1 MRVKGPLL
9 EGSFGPSGVASEAT
23 ANFRASAKHTA
34 QALQGLKHK
43 GFRALMLRVGCLRH
57 LGFKAS
63 QQTLKMVGY
72 FFTGTRGDRM

>member
-9 EGSFGPSGVASEAT
+9 EGSFGPSGVASGAT

-43 GFRALMLRVGCLRH
+43 GFRERP
-57 LGFKAS
+57 
-63 QQTLKMVGY
+63 Y
-72 FFTGTRGDRM
+72 P